1 MDEAKIHD
9 IKQLLLPVF
18 ERYRAKVVFAYLF
31 GSVARGEA
39 SPLSDV
45 DIAIYLAEENR
56 ASFFDLKLA
65 LHADI
70 SRALKRNDVDL
81 VVLNTIRNEMLTADV
96 IRNGV
101 VIFDRDT
108 EAREDYEIK
117 RLHESIDFKTHRFA
131 VMGI

>member
-1 MDEAKIHD
+1 MSIESVKE
-9 IKQLLLPVF
+9 LLLPVF

-31 GSVARGEA
+31 GSVAMGEA

-45 DIAIYLAEENR
+45 DIAVYLAEENR
-56 ASFFDLKLA
+56 EFFFDLKLT

-101 VIFDRDT
+101 VMFDRDT

-117 RLHESIDFKTHRFA
+117 RLHESIDFKMHRFA

>member
-1 MDEAKIHD
+1 MMSIERVKE
-9 IKQLLLPVF
+9 LLLPVF

-31 GSVARGEA
+31 GSMAIGEV

-45 DIAIYLAEENR
+45 DIAVYLAKENR
-56 ASFFDLKLA
+56 ESFFDLKLA

-108 EAREDYEIK
+108 ETR
-117 RLHESIDFKTHRFA
+117 
-131 VMGI
+131 

>member
-1 MDEAKIHD
+1 MMSIEN
-9 IKQLLLPVF
+9 IKELLVPVF

-31 GSVARGEA
+31 GSMAIGEV

-45 DIAIYLAEENR
+45 DIAVYLAEENR
-56 ASFFDLKLA
+56 ESFFDLKLA

-108 EAREDYEIK
+108 ETREDYELK
-117 RLHESIDFKTHRFA
+117 RLHESIDFKAHRFA
-131 VMGI
+131 VMGF

>member
-1 MDEAKIHD
+1 MAI
-9 IKQLLLPVF
+9 
-18 ERYRAKVVFAYLF
+18 
-31 GSVARGEA
+31 GEV

-45 DIAIYLAEENR
+45 DIAVYLAEENR
-56 ASFFDLKLA
+56 ESFFDLKLA

-108 EAREDYEIK
+108 ETREDYELK

-131 VMGI
+131 VMGF

>member
-1 MDEAKIHD
+1 MMSIESVKE
-9 IKQLLLPVF
+9 LLLPVF

-31 GSVARGEA
+31 GSVAMGEA

-45 DIAIYLAEENR
+45 DIAVYLDEENR
-56 ASFFDLKLA
+56 EFFFDLKLT

-101 VIFDRDT
+101 VMFDRDT

-117 RLHESIDFKTHRFA
+117 RLHESIDFKMQRFA